1 MPLVTFVDPEGKM
14 TPPKHL
20 PAYIITSYISN
31 FPVPRKC
38 QLDFQLKKTCGKQG
52 LMQRIVT
59 MILEEEFN
67 IAELQEI

>member
-1 MPLVTFVDPEGKM
+1 MPLMTFVDPEGKK
-14 TPPKHL
+14 TPPKDL
-20 PAYIITSYISN
+20 PAYIIISYLSH

-38 QLDFQLKKTCGKQG
+38 QLDFQLKKPCGKRG
-52 LMQRIVT
+52 LMQRRVS